1 MKMAAAFIE
10 AFGIGIGIG
19 VVIAI
24 GSRLL
29 RIRIANP
36 DIDTDSDTEC
46 YGLSLFSEQNDQT
59 YFFAVS

>member
-10 AFGIGIGIG
+10 AFVIGIGIG

-24 GSRLL
+24 GSRLF

-36 DIDTDSDTEC
+36 DIDPDSDTEC
-46 YGLSLFSEQNDQT
+46 YGLSLFSEQNLRLGGVCET
-59 YFFAVS
+59 